1 MYYSA
6 FNHVGSIPAYAGET
20 RASERGGFFPR
31 VDPRVRGGDQDLK
44 TIPAERMGR
53 SPRTRGRRYR
63 RIGHNPCTRSIPA
76 YAGETLGLHAVSVV
90 RRVDPRVRGG
100 DAMLAPM
107 RVPFLGRSPR
117 TRGRRTRLAS
127 LAIFSRSI
135 PAYAGETAPG
145 QILLRR
151 IRVDPRVRGG
161 DATDPYY
168 WRFLEGRSPRTRG
181 RRHARQPCL
190 LVRRSI
196 PAYAG
201 ETRCRRR
208 CRSAGRV
215 DPRVRGGDSI
225 SQPNELSPNCERASQ
240 RSVAS
245 IPSMSTNVIGGRPR
259 VAAAWPPGLAESA
272 QRMTIDASASFGNQ
286 SLSTRQMRS
295 RTAGVMRG
303 AV

>member
-215 DPRVRGGDSI
+215 DPRVRGGDSRAHRTTRP
-225 SQPNELSPNCERASQ
+225 SAGRSPRT
-240 RSVAS
+240 RGRLYF
-245 IPSMSTNVIGGRPR
+245 STK
-259 VAAAWPPGLAESA
+259 
-272 QRMTIDASASFGNQ
+272 
-286 SLSTRQMRS
+286 
-295 RTAGVMRG
+295 
-303 AV
+303 